1 VCVGGLPF
9 APFSVHGPP
18 LQQLAR
24 SAKPHLILL
33 TALGFPRWLGGRMGG
48 GGVPSAAGPGSCT
61 GAEGSASFG
70 AVDSPGVVEVFYCH
84 RLTAKT
90 KDPPYAN
97 SHFLISGYFPSFCRE
112 LAGSMTKLLGVGT
125 RVGSLRLLPLMGW
138 GVVDP
143 GGPLTSQWGDRLYR
157 YHRHPPH
164 ALRRRS
170 SSLTAKDHHQDGS
183 KDLTGWQA

>member
-1 VCVGGLPF
+1 MVSGPSPLPPPTRPPIRAGSPALAWKVCVCVGGLPF

-70 AVDSPGVVEVFYCH
+70 AVDSPGSCLDRRRKTFTTKAVNRAAVPYNITHPPPRCCFEVLRKH
-84 RLTAKT
+84 RRTMCVCFPKT
-90 KDPPYAN
+90 TDLKSSA
-97 SHFLISGYFPSFCRE
+97 
-112 LAGSMTKLLGVGT
+112 T
-125 RVGSLRLLPLMGW
+125 
-138 GVVDP
+138 P
-143 GGPLTSQWGDRLYR
+143 GGEGMCDIAVR
-157 YHRHPPH
+157 
-164 ALRRRS
+164 A
-170 SSLTAKDHHQDGS
+170 
-183 KDLTGWQA
+183 

>member
-1 VCVGGLPF
+1 
-9 APFSVHGPP
+9 
-18 LQQLAR
+18 
-24 SAKPHLILL
+24 
-33 TALGFPRWLGGRMGG
+33 MGG

-143 GGPLTSQWGDRLYR
+143 GGPLTFQ
-157 YHRHPPH
+157 
-164 ALRRRS
+164 
-170 SSLTAKDHHQDGS
+170 
-183 KDLTGWQA
+183 